1 MSNPIRVECTHC
13 SSTFRVKSA
22 GAIGKTVDCPKC
34 TGKFV
39 IQKPRPKSKPK
50 PKPKP
55 APELES
61 DEDVFLADIDANRRA
76 RRKRR
81 RSPQLEEGNHEPEE
95 VPLALARPQLRRLKK
110 KTNPAEELEDE
121 EGWLSMGLGFP
132 MWIIGGCLGSL
143 VGLGL
148 WALMGYLIPF
158 PLGWMAVGMGFMVGL
173 GVRLSAGEN
182 DGVGPGVTA
191 AVITLFSIII
201 AKFITAMIIA
211 AWLAD
216 LFVGVPADVEELSI
230 QQIADEIVDERNDAG
245 QDVDWPEKQPLQGM
259 GQQQDVSS
267 GYPPDIWAEAEMR
280 WEEMPIEEQQ
290 ARREE
295 AENEQDR
302 AEDGQE
308 EFESAHVGDIFIFSF
323 GLLDFI
329 WIPIA
334 VFTAFQLG
342 ANIADN

>member
-34 TGKFV
+34 SGKFV

-50 PKPKP
+50 PKP
-55 APELES
+55 APKLAP
-61 DEDVFLADIDANRRA
+61 DENVFVRDIDENRRA

-81 RSPQLEEGNHEPEE
+81 QSPQVEEGIHEPEE

-110 KTNPAEELEDE
+110 KTDPDEELEE
-121 EGWLSMGLGFP
+121 ETSWLSMGMGVP
-132 MWIIGGCLGSL
+132 VWIIGGLLGSL
-143 VGLGL
+143 VGLSL
-148 WALMGYLIPF
+148 WAFMGFLIPF

-182 DGVGPGVTA
+182 DGIGPGVTA
-191 AVITLFSIII
+191 AVITLFAIILGKLITAIII
-201 AKFITAMIIA
+201 ASLLTDIVM
-211 AWLAD
+211 
-216 LFVGVPADVEELSI
+216 GPPADVEDLSI
-230 QQIADEIVDERNDAG
+230 QQVADKIVDERMDAG
-245 QDVDWPEKQPLQGM
+245 QDIQWPEDKWRLDDVE
-259 GQQQDVSS
+259 QDVASE
-267 GYPPDIWAEAEMR
+267 YPADIWAEAVER
-280 WEEMPIEEQQ
+280 WEEMPPEEQQ
-290 ARREE
+290 ELREN
-295 AENEQDR
+295 AEKDQEL
-302 AEDGQE
+302 EEEGHE
-308 EFESAHVGDIFIFSF
+308 EFEAAGVGFIFLLSF